1 MNNTNFID
9 NLNGLIEPIVNN
21 LDYELYYLE
30 FVNENNDNYLRI
42 YIDSQKG
49 IGLDDC
55 EKVSRAVSAMLDE
68 LDPIE
73 SNYYL
78 EVSSPGLERQ
88 LYNDKHIEENI
99 GKTILVKL
107 NSLFNGA
114 RKFQGKI
121 KSLDNENLTLEVNG
135 EDFKI
140 PRNKIKKINLIYEG
154 QREEN

>member
-121 KSLDNENLTLEVNG
+121 KSLDNDNLTLEVNG

>member
-121 KSLDNENLTLEVNG
+121 KGLDNENLTLEVNG